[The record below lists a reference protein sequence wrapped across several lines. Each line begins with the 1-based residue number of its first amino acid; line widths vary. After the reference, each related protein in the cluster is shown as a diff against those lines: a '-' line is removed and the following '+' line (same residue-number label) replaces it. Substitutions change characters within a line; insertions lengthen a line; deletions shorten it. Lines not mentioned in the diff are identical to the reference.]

1 MQPYWAAHYG
11 VFVMK
16 SPLFRRILS
25 LVLLCAIGGAVTGCV
40 VEPAPGYYYHP
51 HAYGYYGG
59 YYR

>member
-1 MQPYWAAHYG
+1 
-11 VFVMK
+11 MK